1 MKPNGLIDCATCD
14 TSQPHKLM
22 QAGHFM
28 SRRYMPTRYHATN
41 VLPQCRACNMFAQG
55 RQWLFGRKLDEMF
68 GRGTAKRMYELSR
81 SGKTV
86 TETELNQMLDEYRKK
101 NRAPG

>member
-1 MKPNGLIDCATCD
+1 
-14 TSQPHKLM
+14 
-22 QAGHFM
+22 
-28 SRRYMPTRYHATN
+28 
-41 VLPQCRACNMFAQG
+41 MFAQG

>member
-1 MKPNGLIDCATCD
+1 
-14 TSQPHKLM
+14 M

-28 SRRYMPTRYHATN
+28 SRRYMPTRYHTTN

-86 TETELNQMLDEYRKK
+86 TEAELNQLLHEYRQR
-101 NRAPG
+101 NRAPSKGD